1 MTKCRAGFAI
11 GRGGYTAT
19 FLANCLEISLGAGIY
34 FLKRIFIDCSTEI
47 LRDKL
52 PGLLLCGHRK
62 RGHAKRVQA
71 YQNSC
76 VAVYRVIVSICLKN
90 IMFLSILYRQN
101 ST

>member
-11 GRGGYTAT
+11 GRGVTTAT

-52 PGLLLCGHRK
+52 PGLLHCGRRK

-76 VAVYRVIVSICLKN
+76 VVGGLPCNRFDLPEKFHVSFNTI
-90 IMFLSILYRQN
+90 
-101 ST
+101 